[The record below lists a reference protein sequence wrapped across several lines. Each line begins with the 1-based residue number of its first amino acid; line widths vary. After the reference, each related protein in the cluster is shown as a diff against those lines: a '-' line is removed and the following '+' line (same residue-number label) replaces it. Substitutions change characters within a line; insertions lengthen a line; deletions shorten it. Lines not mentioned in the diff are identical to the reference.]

1 MIGLILMFEG
11 GSPRRFARARC
22 VWPCDGRLLQHM
34 KEYLVG
40 RLTTALVVLGMA
52 GAASAQTVEILADLT
67 PGDPVMG
74 DFPADLVLG
83 EETPTTWDFYE
94 VTAAAGD
101 LIRIEVDRLT
111 DSLDP
116 VSAAF
121 FGEVGGQTL
130 PPDGTFILDA
140 ADFLPF
146 TFIES
151 GDDDDPPA
159 TGAGPFGDPN
169 YTFVATE
176 AGTYTIIVASFAS
189 DPGTLEYEVRA
200 TIGNA
205 PTVRLEYLGDTTGGE
220 RFNRPSG
227 LTTLSSFATDVAYEA
242 AEIEVAEDG
251 FFTVLSDQ
259 TNFGLLWDG
268 YLLVYVD
275 SFDPFSPLTNLIAV
289 NDDYFGS
296 LLPGTGVGYS
306 GIEDV
311 ELLSGVPYI
320 IVQTGFDNPD
330 EGPYQIQVLGDSDV
344 SIFTCYA
351 DFDGDG
357 QLTIFDFLGYQ
368 NAFDAGEDRA
378 DCDEDGSL
386 TIFDF
391 LCFQNAFDAGCE

>member
-1 MIGLILMFEG
+1 M
-11 GSPRRFARARC
+11 
-22 VWPCDGRLLQHM
+22 
-34 KEYLVG
+34 G
-40 RLTTALVVLGMA
+40 RLTTAFVILGLA
-52 GAASAQTVEILADLT
+52 GAASAQTVDILADLT

-74 DFPADLVLG
+74 DFPTDLVGG
-83 EETPTTWDFYE
+83 EDLPMTWDFYE
-94 VTAAAGD
+94 VTAEAGD
-101 LIRIEVDRLT
+101 LVRIEVDRLT

-116 VSAAF
+116 ISAAY
-121 FGEVGGQTL
+121 FGDVDGQPL
-130 PPDGTFILDA
+130 PPDGTFVLDA
-140 ADFLPF
+140 DSFLPF
-146 TFIES
+146 VFVES

-169 YTFVATE
+169 YSFVATD
-176 AGTYTIIVASFAS
+176 AGTYTIIVASFSS
-189 DPGTLEYEVRA
+189 DPGVLEYEVTA
-200 TIGNA
+200 SVGNA
-205 PTVRLEYLGDTTGGE
+205 PTVRLEYLGDTTDGE

-227 LTTLSSFATDVAYEA
+227 LGALSPTATDVPFET

-259 TNFGLLWDG
+259 ENFGIPWDG

-275 SFDPFSPLTNLIAV
+275 SFDPFDPLTNLIAF
-289 NDDYFGS
+289 NDDYFGV

-311 ELLSGVPYI
+311 ELLSGVPYV
-320 IVQTGFDNPD
+320 IVQTGFNN
-330 EGPYQIQVLGDSDV
+330 ESFGPYQMQVLGNSDV

-357 QLTIFDFLGYQ
+357 QLTIFDFLGFQ
-368 NAFDAGEDRA
+368 NAFDAGDARA

-391 LCFQNAFDAGCE
+391 LCFQNLFDLGCE

>member
-1 MIGLILMFEG
+1 
-11 GSPRRFARARC
+11 
-22 VWPCDGRLLQHM
+22 V
-34 KEYLVG
+34 KEILVG
-40 RLTTALVVLGMA
+40 RLTTALVVLGLA
-52 GAASAQTVEILADLT
+52 GAAAAQTVEILGDLT
-67 PGDPVMG
+67 PGDALMG
-74 DFPADLVLG
+74 DFPADLIGG
-83 EETPTTWDFYE
+83 EDLPMTWDFYE
-94 VTAAAGD
+94 LTAEAGD
-101 LIRIEVDRLT
+101 LVRIEVDRLT

-116 VSAAF
+116 ISAAY
-121 FGEVGGQTL
+121 FGDVAGQTL

-146 TFIES
+146 TFVES
-151 GDDDDPPA
+151 GDDDDPSA

-176 AGTYTIIVASFAS
+176 AGTYTIIVASYSS

-200 TIGNA
+200 TVGNA
-205 PTVRLEYLGDTTGGE
+205 PTVRLEYISDTSFGE

-227 LTTLSSFATDVAYEA
+227 LGSLSTTATDVAYEA

-259 TNFGLLWDG
+259 ENFGFEWDG

-275 SFDPFSPLTNLIAV
+275 SFDPFDPLTNLIAT
-289 NDDYFGS
+289 NDDYFGV

-306 GIEDV
+306 GIEGI
-311 ELLSGVPYI
+311 ELLSGVPYV
-320 IVQTGFDNPD
+320 IVQTGFANDD
-330 EGPYQIQVLGDSDV
+330 AGPYQIQVLGDSDV

-357 QLTIFDFLGYQ
+357 QLTIFDFLGFQ
-368 NAFDAGEDRA
+368 NAFDAADDRA